1 MRYRATISIC
11 ASLLVLLSVPL
22 GPLRAGV
29 AFAQEAAA
37 ARGNA
42 QLAARVELHLVP
54 TLTLSDEQF
63 LDGDKTGATPITV
76 AGQLRI
82 AQGTGRLPVVV
93 MLQGS
98 GGINGGFETWSSQ
111 FLEMGVST
119 FLIDG
124 FTGRGLT
131 SVSANQALLGRL
143 NFIVDAYRALGI
155 LATHPRVDPSRI
167 ILMGFSRGAQS
178 ALYASVR
185 RFQRLWNTA
194 GIEFAGYVPF
204 FPDCSTT
211 YQADLD
217 VTAAP
222 IRLFHGTPD
231 DMNPVAPCKS
241 YVERLLGAGRDIQL
255 TEYPNAQHGFD
266 NPLLGLT
273 AELRA
278 DNQTVRHCVI
288 VEEPLG
294 HLINAATRQPFT
306 YTDSC
311 VERGIHTGH
320 DPGATRA
327 AHRAVGELVTTVFKL
342 QVIRVHVLNAFRS
355 PTLIQ
360 VD

>member
-1 MRYRATISIC
+1 MTHRALILIC
-11 ASLLVLLSVPL
+11 ASLLVFLAVPL
-22 GPLRAGV
+22 VPLRAGV
-29 AFAQEAAA
+29 AVVPQTAA
-37 ARGNA
+37 ARSNA
-42 QLAARVELHLVP
+42 QLAARVELHLIP

-63 LDGDKTGATPITV
+63 LGGDKTGVTPVTV

-82 AQGTGRLPVVV
+82 AQGTGRLPVIV

-131 SVSANQALLGRL
+131 SVSADQALLGRL
-143 NFIVDAYRALGI
+143 NFIVDAYRALGL
-155 LATHPRVDPSRI
+155 LAKHSRVDPSRI
-167 ILMGFSRGAQS
+167 LLMGFSRGAQS

-185 RFQRLWNTA
+185 RFQRLWNA
-194 GIEFAGYVPF
+194 SDIEFAGYVPF

-211 YQADLD
+211 YQGDIDTA
-217 VTAAP
+217 AAP
-222 IRLFHGTPD
+222 IRIFHGTPD
-231 DMNPVAPCKS
+231 DMNPVAPCKL
-241 YVERLLGAGRDIQL
+241 YVERLRAAGRDVQL
-255 TEYPNAQHGFD
+255 TEFPNAQHGFD

-288 VEEPLG
+288 VEQPAG
-294 HLINAATRQPFT
+294 RLINAATRQPFT

-320 DPGATRA
+320 DPDATRA
-327 AHRAVGELVTTVFKL
+327 AHRAVGDFVTTVFKL
-342 QVIRVHVLNAFRS
+342 
-355 PTLIQ
+355 P
-360 VD
+360 